1 MKNWQKVSIATL
13 LVLAVFG
20 IRVYFL
26 WRERHAPIVQ
36 KPQQQRRLLTD
47 DDIVQPRKLYIDDVK
62 SAKTLIGKTIW
73 VQAGYELDYYPY
85 AGHSVNFAHKVG
97 VLPSVQ
103 ALTIK
108 DIVLQKAPA
117 SLASRVPQGDKQVY
131 AVFSIADDPKEYA
144 TAIGYIQGSDST
156 YYCDDVFYYDDPH
169 KMYKHWPADIW
180 QAVDQHQPKP
190 GMNELQVAM
199 ALGVIQQSDSSEY
212 GNRTVHYNA
221 GGKQWDVSF
230 QHDKATTVQ
239 ASNNAQ

>member
-169 KMYKHWPADIW
+169 QMYKHWPADIW